1 VTDPLDIKQSA
12 GLMVIS
18 VEPGS
23 PAKNA
28 DLLIGDTILTLSG
41 QQVLSLH
48 DMDRLLT
55 LGVIG
60 KSMKVGVLGGEK
72 LVELDI
78 IPIESE

>member
-18 VEPGS
+18 VEQGS
-23 PAKNA
+23 LAKNA
-28 DLLIGDTILTLSG
+28 GLFIGYTILTLGG

-48 DMDRLLT
+48 DMDGILALD
-55 LGVIG
+55 VIG
-60 KSMKVGVLGGEK
+60 KSMNVGVLGGEK

-78 IPIESE
+78 IPIQSE